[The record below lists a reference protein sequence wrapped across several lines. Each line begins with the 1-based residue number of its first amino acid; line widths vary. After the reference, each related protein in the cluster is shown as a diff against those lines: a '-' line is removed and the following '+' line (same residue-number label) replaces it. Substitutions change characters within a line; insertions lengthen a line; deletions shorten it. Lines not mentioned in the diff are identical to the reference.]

1 MADPFRYAAL
11 VTLYLKVHS
20 FPIQPPPERPHFEYL
35 YIHLK
40 KNNFH
45 LALLVCISR
54 LLRIPTNGMGQMT
67 ASIKDNLTTLAS
79 SFNNDF
85 KQFLASRDSRILPK
99 LKSGIV
105 QQPVDYIYWQKE
117 CGVFEAKN
125 IWGRRDGALDV
136 ISIEGEGLKSNFFA
150 MGKYDEHSGKFSH
163 DLYVEEESGWTKIVK
178 PRPECLMY
186 VGQWS
191 YLEGHS
197 DVKQKEHWY
206 WNTIKSLKDS
216 SFESALSSHP
226 AYRFFMQNVDRVN
239 LHDSLKGSHDDE
251 WLLRICL
258 LRVVAGAIEMYD
270 NPLREDMR
278 IEKQQQALDANLGK
292 LLIPDQRTAK
302 AASRLIENIHRS
314 GASISWMSQLQDIAN
329 RKPYSLVNSIEPKM
343 ALVRE
348 VSLLS
353 KMLLNTSNGHK
364 GRFPTSAIQNI
375 LEFINEEMSDSGI
388 QYHLERYEDSDEKP
402 LSSGHISGDIPF

>member
-1 MADPFRYAAL
+1 
-11 VTLYLKVHS
+11 
-20 FPIQPPPERPHFEYL
+20 
-35 YIHLK
+35 
-40 KNNFH
+40 
-45 LALLVCISR
+45 
-54 LLRIPTNGMGQMT
+54 MGQMT
-67 ASIKDNLTTLAS
+67 ESIKDNLTTFACR
-79 SFNNDF
+79 FNNDF
-85 KQFLASRDSRILPK
+85 KQFLASHDSRILPK

-105 QQPVDYIYWQKE
+105 QQPIDNIYWQKE
-117 CGVFEAKN
+117 CGAFEAKN
-125 IWGRRDGALDV
+125 MWGRRDGALDV
-136 ISIEGEGLKSNFFA
+136 ISLEGEGLKSNCFA
-150 MGKYDEHSGKFSH
+150 TGEYEENSGKYSH
-163 DLYVEEESGWTKIVK
+163 DLYVEEESGLTNIVQ

-191 YLEGHS
+191 YLERHPH
-197 DVKQKEHWY
+197 VKQKEHWY